1 MPIEELRGKIDRVDS
16 KIVKLLEERV
26 ELAGKIGVAKRRRG
40 LPVADPEREREVLIR
55 VTEKTSLNK
64 GFVRK
69 LFEYIIGYCR
79 ENE

>member
-1 MPIEELRGKIDRVDS
+1 MRRKIDAVDS
-16 KIVKLLEERV
+16 RIVKLLEERV

-40 LPVADPEREREVLIR
+40 LPITDPEREREVLIR